1 MPGRGRTDRE
11 GPRIEPRRA
20 VEAALSPR
28 RLRRARERK
37 RDQDQVIAN
46 IGFDAKNSGITAGRM
61 RIGGDSRKWADLE
74 R

>member
-1 MPGRGRTDRE
+1 MPGLGRTDRE
-11 GPRIEPRRA
+11 GPRIA

-46 IGFDAKNSGITAGRM
+46 IGFVTRKTA
-61 RIGGDSRKWADLE
+61 E
-74 R
+74 